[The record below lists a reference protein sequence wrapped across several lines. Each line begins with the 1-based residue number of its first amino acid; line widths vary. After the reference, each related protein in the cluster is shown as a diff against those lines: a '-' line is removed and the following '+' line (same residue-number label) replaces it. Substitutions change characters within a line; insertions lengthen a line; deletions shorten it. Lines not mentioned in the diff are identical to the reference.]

1 MTGRT
6 TGPADRE
13 EAALNAMGEALMLAN
28 EGRSGNAYGAGY
40 GGLRAGGPGGA
51 DGGPTTGI
59 STDPTT
65 GRTTDPTTDPT
76 ADPAI
81 DPAIDRD
88 IGPAADLAADPATAA
103 TANAPVPKPQPA
115 RKPHPHPHP
124 KPAPKPPHQ
133 DISWPEAR
141 RIARAAG
148 RRLPAVS
155 RPLAETLGYA
165 LAAPLT
171 ALTDLPSFD
180 TSAMDGWAVAGPG
193 PWRLEGRLLAGQRP
207 GVALLDGHAIAIAT
221 GAALPPGATAI
232 IRREHG
238 RTERRTD
245 GEQLYATHGAPTLGQ
260 DVRPRAQECR
270 GGDEL
275 LSPGVVVTPA
285 VLGLAAAAGYDE
297 LGVITRPRVEV
308 LVLGD
313 ELLDHGLPHAGF
325 VRDALGPMLAPWLR
339 ALGADVTATRH
350 VVDEADAL
358 YRAISE
364 TTADLLITTGGTAGG
379 PVDHVHPVLHEL
391 DAKLL
396 VDGVAV
402 RPGHPMLL
410 AELPGGGHLVGL
422 PGNPLAAVSGVI
434 TLVAPLLRTL
444 AGRPAPAP
452 YTAELT
458 TDVPGHPTDTRLVPV
473 VFDDESAVV
482 PLHFHGP
489 AMLRGLASADGLA
502 VIPPGG
508 ATAGRE
514 TAVLDMAWG
523 TAGC

>member
-6 TGPADRE
+6 TGPADQE
-13 EAALNAMGEALMLAN
+13 AAALNAMGEALLLAN
-28 EGRSGNAYGAGY
+28 EGRTANAYAT
-40 GGLRAGGPGGA
+40 GGPAGPGSLGLGGSA
-51 DGGPTTGI
+51 DGG
-59 STDPTT
+59 T
-65 GRTTDPTTDPT
+65 GRS
-76 ADPAI
+76 
-81 DPAIDRD
+81 
-88 IGPAADLAADPATAA
+88 ATP
-103 TANAPVPKPQPA
+103 NPD
-115 RKPHPHPHP
+115 PHPGPSLDP
-124 KPAPKPPHQ
+124 LAIAGLDTGSAQASEPEPAHEPEPAGEPEPAHETEPPSRHRQ
-133 DISWPEAR
+133 HDLTWPEAR
-141 RIARAAG
+141 RAARAAG

-155 RPLAETLGYA
+155 RPLAGALGHA

-193 PWRLEGRLLAGQRP
+193 PWMLETRQLLAGQRP

-232 IRREHG
+232 IRHEHG

-245 GEQLYATHGAPTLGQ
+245 GGLLHATHGAPTPGQ

-270 GGDEL
+270 GGEEL

-297 LGVITRPRVEV
+297 LRVITRPRVEV

-325 VRDALGPMLAPWLR
+325 VRDALGPMLAPWLE
-339 ALGADVTATRH
+339 ALGAEVTGTRR
-350 VVDEADAL
+350 VVDEVDAL
-358 YRAISE
+358 MSAIGE
-364 TTADLLITTGGTAGG
+364 TTADLLITTGGTAAG
-379 PVDHVHPVLHEL
+379 PVDHVHPVLHTL
-391 DAKLL
+391 GAKLL

-444 AGRPAPAP
+444 AGRPVPAP

-458 TDVPGHPTDTRLVPV
+458 AAVPGHPTDTRLVPV

-489 AMLRGLASADGLA
+489 AMLRGLATADGLA

-508 ATAGRE
+508 AAAGQE
-514 TAVLDMAWG
+514 TAVLDLAWG